1 MATASV
7 GSHHSASL
15 SIQISVQLD
24 MLLSNG
30 SLIKSMKI
38 GRRTR
43 IEAEIGHPIPHQGI
57 QKPMTA
63 ATASLTATT
72 VTPTAPTPQLQ
83 ADGFTFTGSWAVTNP
98 VSNLPRDY
106 RHIIPRPM
114 PMSASEL
121 PPLISLQTNDVPGP
135 MVYRDWTIFDSGTRR
150 HIMNAPESF
159 VDFQSQHFVLHGD
172 PSLAREQPE
181 SSLLVPKER

>member
-98 VSNLPRDY
+98 VSNLPPDY
-106 RHIIPRPM
+106 RHIIPR